1 MRLLIVPARCRL
13 SGSGSERSR
22 RLRRTSR
29 RPAHPAVDRALDL
42 GFVRGRVEHLR
53 VHGQERRRPA
63 ADLTAALPARAAVA
77 AQPDPPAAVEEVEP
91 ISAGPGEEAGALLSL
106 SPRPAGVA
114 RDEEATRAGREEDA
128 CRGRIY
134 LEVDEWFRR
143 TPAPP
148 VPALVIADHHSS
160 ARCVVADDTA
170 AVDTECVEVDS
181 PE

>member
-106 SPRPAGVA
+106 TPRPAGVR
-114 RDEEATRAGREEDA
+114 RDEEAARAGRNEHMGR
-128 CRGRIY
+128 RGIHD
-134 LEVDEWFRR
+134 EVDEWFRR
-143 TPAPP
+143 TPDPP
-148 VPALVIADHHSS
+148 ASARVVTDHHLP
-160 ARCVVADDTA
+160 ARCVVAHHATTLH
-170 AVDTECVEVDS
+170 TEYVEVD
-181 PE
+181 PAE